1 MTDTAR
7 PPTGKG
13 PLARREARLAW
24 QMLLP
29 TILSVSLVVV
39 LPLLA
44 VFWISVKP
52 VTLADLRPP
61 TPLVSERL
69 RSRGDADFVE
79 YRLRNSSQSD
89 EIRAVVLTDTIP
101 EGVVAATPPDPCI
114 VDGRQLT
121 CDFGTLE
128 PGFRTRLQLP
138 VTLPADAEAAERAI
152 EDETPVTAIG
162 RADNILTSGEFTL
175 QNFARIFD
183 GDEFWRVLWATLFY
197 TVFGTVGA
205 LVMGLFAAQ
214 LLNRSFRGQGILRG
228 LFLFPYVAPVIAV
241 AFTWVILFGA
251 INQTDPPNR
260 TASAQKS
267 REEHR

>member
-183 GDEFWRVLWATLFY
+183 GASSGRCCGRPCSTPSSAPSARWC
-197 TVFGTVGA
+197 GA
-205 LVMGLFAAQ
+205 
-214 LLNRSFRGQGILRG
+214 FRG
-228 LFLFPYVAPVIAV
+228 AV
-241 AFTWVILFGA
+241 AQQVVSRA
-251 INQTDPPNR
+251 R
-260 TASAQKS
+260 ASCAGCTCFPMS
-267 REEHR
+267 RR